1 MCVCVCFLD
10 QSLYLFTRP
19 RVALLTLS
27 LFLARDKVAKANE
40 LSGHLIREFDSIA
53 KTIVY

>member
-1 MCVCVCFLD
+1 MCVCP

-27 LFLARDKVAKANE
+27 LLLAGDKVAKANE
-40 LSGHLIREFDSIA
+40 LSGHLIREFDAIA
-53 KTIVY
+53 QTIVY